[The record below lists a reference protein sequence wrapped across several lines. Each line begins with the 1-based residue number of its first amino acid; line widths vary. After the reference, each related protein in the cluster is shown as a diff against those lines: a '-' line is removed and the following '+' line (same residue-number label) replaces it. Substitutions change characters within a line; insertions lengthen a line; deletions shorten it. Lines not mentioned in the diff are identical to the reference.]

1 MSLGGLKSEIKY
13 IFLNGLVNKIPC
25 WRIREILYKA
35 CGVSIGINSRIL
47 LGTRIMCPEK
57 VKIGANTI
65 INENCV
71 LDGRGGLRIGD
82 NVSISIESMILTG
95 THATN
100 SEEYEGVQFPVE
112 IGDNAWLCAR
122 AIILPGSTIEDFSI
136 IAAGAVFKGVA
147 SAKKIYGGVPAKE
160 IGTRQI
166 NEKYVIRWA
175 PLMR

>member
-1 MSLGGLKSEIKY
+1 MFLGALGSEIKY

-25 WRIREILYKA
+25 WRVREILYKI

-71 LDGRGGLRIGD
+71 LDGRGGLRIGN

-95 THATN
+95 THVTN
-100 SEEYEGVQFPVE
+100 SEEYEAVQFPVE
-112 IGDNAWLCAR
+112 IEDNAWLCAR
-122 AIILPGSTIEDFSI
+122 AIVLPGSVIEEFSI

-147 SAKKIYGGVPAKE
+147 STKKIYGGVPAKE

-166 NEKYVIRWA
+166 NEKYVSKWA

>member
-1 MSLGGLKSEIKY
+1 MS
-13 IFLNGLVNKIPC
+13 
-25 WRIREILYKA
+25 
-35 CGVSIGINSRIL
+35 
-47 LGTRIMCPEK
+47 
-57 VKIGANTI
+57 
-65 INENCV
+65 
-71 LDGRGGLRIGD
+71 
-82 NVSISIESMILTG
+82 TG